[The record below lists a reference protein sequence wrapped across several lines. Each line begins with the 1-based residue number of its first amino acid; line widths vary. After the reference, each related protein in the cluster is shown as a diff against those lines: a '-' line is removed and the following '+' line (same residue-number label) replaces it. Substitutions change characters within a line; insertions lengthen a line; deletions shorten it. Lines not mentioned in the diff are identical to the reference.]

1 MIEKKTSM
9 LVAQSQRAKGVASV
23 AEASGARALGASVL
37 LIVVAVYVASPC
49 ICAGTRGGGAMY
61 LGRPQC
67 CPKVVHRV

>member
-1 MIEKKTSM
+1 VGRGIEQRVCYIMIEKKTSM

-49 ICAGTRGGGAMY
+49 ICAGTRGWGG
-61 LGRPQC
+61 QC
-67 CPKVVHRV
+67 T

>member
-1 MIEKKTSM
+1 M

-49 ICAGTRGGGAMY
+49 ICAGTRGWGGGNVLRATTM
-61 LGRPQC
+61 L
-67 CPKVVHRV
+67 PKSSP